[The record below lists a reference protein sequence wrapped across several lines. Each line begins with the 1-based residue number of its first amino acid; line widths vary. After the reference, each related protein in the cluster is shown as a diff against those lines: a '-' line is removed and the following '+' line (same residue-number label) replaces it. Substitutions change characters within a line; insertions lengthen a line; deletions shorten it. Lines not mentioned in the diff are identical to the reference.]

1 MRSDA
6 QRARIIIVTTNRLA
20 HYFGAR
26 LENETKMIG
35 RDTALWGFGAGVAV
49 TAAANYW
56 LNRDDPLPPP
66 PPSVPS
72 VKDVALSPPPP
83 PPPEDDFL
91 MVKFVGDAVVTTT
104 TTSSSTIGD
113 VEYDKNVVTFGAE
126 DTIRQVLLRMRR
138 DATRVAV
145 NPHSRGMF
153 DLTDVLGVIRSEE
166 ATAARLDGPVDAV
179 VHKLVCI
186 QAGCPLQEALRHLAQ
201 WRYVSLGESSTPPR
215 LVSQGAVLRFLVARY
230 GATTLQT
237 PLATSLAEAGL
248 ARQGAARL
256 LVCPPGMRAREAFAL
271 MHAEGVTSLPC
282 VDETGAGHDVIS
294 ATDAS
299 YLGSVVGEEETARLL
314 ALPAT
319 EFIALSKKAN
329 PTGLISC
336 TRESSLGHVT
346 ELMERHRVHH
356 IYVVDEKVCDG
367 VVSTVDVLTY
377 LATQFATGPK

>member
-1 MRSDA
+1 M
-6 QRARIIIVTTNRLA
+6 
-20 HYFGAR
+20 
-26 LENETKMIG
+26 
-35 RDTALWGFGAGVAV
+35 LWGFGAGVAV

-56 LNRDDPLPPP
+56 LNRSSGDAAAPESPVPPVPPEPPEPPEPPQPSSVVTALPPLPP
-66 PPSVPS
+66 
-72 VKDVALSPPPP
+72 A
-83 PPPEDDFL
+83 EDDFL

-104 TTSSSTIGD
+104 SSTIND
-113 VEYDKNVVTFGAE
+113 VTYDKNVATFGAG

-153 DLTDVLGVIRSEE
+153 DLTDVLGVLRSENDT
-166 ATAARLDGPVDAV
+166 ATRLDGPVDAV

-201 WRYVSLGESSTPPR
+201 WRYLSLGESSAPPR

-230 GATTLQT
+230 GTTTLQT
-237 PLATSLAEAGL
+237 PLTTSLAEAGL

-256 LVCPPGMRAREAFAL
+256 LVCPPGMCAREAFAL

-299 YLGSVVGEEETARLL
+299 FLGSVVGEEETARLL

-319 EFIALSKKAN
+319 EFIALSKV
-329 PTGLISC
+329 PTGLIWC

-346 ELMERHRVHH
+346 ELMARHKVHH
-356 IYVVDEKVCDG
+356 IYVVNDDKKVCDG
-367 VVSTVDVLTY
+367 VVSTVDVLRY
-377 LATQFATGPK
+377 LTTQFATGPK

>member
-1 MRSDA
+1 M
-6 QRARIIIVTTNRLA
+6 V
-20 HYFGAR
+20 
-26 LENETKMIG
+26 G
-35 RDTALWGFGAGVAV
+35 RDTVLWGFGAGMAV

-56 LNRDDPLPPP
+56 FSRSSDDPSPAPPSP
-66 PPSVPS
+66 QSVPS
-72 VKDVALSPPPP
+72 VKDVALSPPP

-104 TTSSSTIGD
+104 TTTTTIGD
-113 VEYDKNVVTFGAE
+113 VAYDKNVVTFGAE

-166 ATAARLDGPVDAV
+166 AAAARLDGPVDAV

-201 WRYVSLGESSTPPR
+201 WRYASLGESSTPPR

-230 GATTLQT
+230 GASTLQA

-248 ARQGAARL
+248 ARQGGARL
-256 LVCPPGMRAREAFAL
+256 LVCPPGMCAREAFAL

-314 ALPAT
+314 ALPAI
-319 EFIALSKKAN
+319 EFIALSKKA

-346 ELMERHRVHH
+346 ELMDRHRVHH

-367 VVSTVDVLTY
+367 VVSTVDVLRY